1 MADRPARARGTPR
14 FRRASPQVR
23 RAALVEATLDCLRRF
38 GRDGASARRISAHAG
53 VSVGLINHY
62 YPGKAALVAAAY
74 DSLASSLLDAIRRHA
89 LAVRVEPRERLRRFF
104 QASFSPEHIDP
115 ELFRVWVVFWS
126 MVGHA
131 AEMRRVH
138 DRTYGATRATL
149 EALLAELRRQPGVP
163 AFRLR
168 PAAIGLAALLDGLWL
183 EASLNPTT
191 FRPADAVA
199 LCTDWVDALSN
210 GALPGL
216 RRHATR
222 RSVGRPARG

>member
-1 MADRPARARGTPR
+1 MADRAVRSSGAGPR
-14 FRRASPQVR
+14 FRRATPQVR
-23 RAALVEATLDCLRRF
+23 RAALVEATLECLRRY

-74 DSLASSLLDAIRRHA
+74 DALASSLLDAIRRHA
-89 LAVRVEPRERLRRFF
+89 LAVKVEPRERLRRFF
-104 QASFSPEHIDP
+104 QASFSPEHIHP
-115 ELFRVWVVFWS
+115 ELFRVWLVFWS

-131 AEMRRVH
+131 TEMRRVH

-149 EALLAELRRQPGVP
+149 EALLADLRRAPGVP
-163 AFRLR
+163 KFRLR
-168 PAAIGLAALLDGLWL
+168 SAAIGLAALLDGLWI

-191 FRPADAVA
+191 VRPADAVS
-199 LCTDWVDALSN
+199 LCTDWVDALAN

-216 RRHATR
+216 RR
-222 RSVGRPARG
+222 GR

>member
-1 MADRPARARGTPR
+1 MADRAARARGTAPR
-14 FRRASPQVR
+14 FHRASPQVR
-23 RAALVEATLDCLRRF
+23 RAALVEATLDCLRRY

-89 LAVRVEPRERLRRFF
+89 LAVKVDPRERLRRFF

-115 ELFRVWVVFWS
+115 ELFNVWLVFWS

-149 EALLAELRRQPGVP
+149 ETLLGDLRRLPGVP

-168 PAAIGLAALLDGLWL
+168 PAAIGLAALLDGLWI

-191 FRPADAVA
+191 FRPTDAVA
-199 LCTDWVDALSN
+199 LCTDWVDALTN

-216 RRHATR
+216 RRSHHA
-222 RSVGRPARG
+222 